1 MTVSPL
7 KPGGGTSPYLEV
19 GHFGKSHSLHG
30 ECRFFPRPGA
40 EQNLATGLTGYLRSS
55 RGEFVPHRIEKLTLQ
70 KGASAS
76 KGAMF
81 FLKLDRIQS
90 RDQADALRDQSLWVD
105 ATDEWSLALDQS
117 AEEESLIGLRV
128 YNDGAFFGLVLRQD
142 ETPAHPI
149 VLIEHISGE
158 EISVPF
164 IEEFLQLD
172 SSEVLQ
178 GTNLEMFWE
187 EAP

>member
-1 MTVSPL
+1 MTVSPR
-7 KPGGGTSPYLEV
+7 KPGGDTSPYLEV

-30 ECRFFPRPGA
+30 ECRFFSKPGA

-70 KGASAS
+70 KSASAS

-90 RDQADALRDQSLWVD
+90 RDQADTLRDQSLWVD
-105 ATDEWSLALDQS
+105 ATDEWSLALDHDGQR
-117 AEEESLIGLRV
+117 ESLAGLKV
-128 YNDGAFFGLVLRQD
+128 YNEGAFFGHVLRQD
-142 ETPAHPI
+142 ETPAHPV

-158 EISVPF
+158 EITVPF
-164 IEEFLQLD
+164 IEEFLRFE
-172 SSEVLQ
+172 SSESLL
-178 GTNLEMFWE
+178 GINLDMFLE
-187 EAP
+187 DAL